1 MDQGVSNE
9 NLKCLAKL
17 LHICLKYGEFVRAQ
31 GAIAPLF
38 IVNSLFGITKLGST
52 ERSVPMPSHSGQ
64 APYGLLNEKSLG
76 SISSIVKPEKGHA
89 NYEENISRL
98 GVFSSIE

>member
-1 MDQGVSNE
+1 
-9 NLKCLAKL
+9 
-17 LHICLKYGEFVRAQ
+17 LHICLKYGEFVRDH

-52 ERSVPMPSHSGQ
+52 ERSVPMPSHSGH

-76 SISSIVKPEKGHA
+76 SISSIVKPETGHA
-89 NYEENISRL
+89 NFEEKISRL
-98 GVFSSIE
+98 GIFSSFE